1 MSAPGKPPRLFNR
14 VLAIGVGLIGG
25 SICLGA
31 KQRGLVG
38 HVLGYSRRL
47 ETTHE
52 ALRLGLIDE
61 CVVSPGDSTVRQ
73 VDAVVLSIPVRQYKQ
88 VLTQFL
94 PVLPANCVIFDAGST
109 KADVVDMIAELEPQ
123 FPGLIARFVPAHP
136 IAGGETHGPAAALPD
151 LFVGKNC
158 VLTPLAGTSAVNLE
172 RVAAFW
178 KALGATVNQM
188 QALDH
193 DEMFGTV
200 SHLPHLLAFAA
211 VNALTAQPQ
220 GAAYL
225 DMAGPGFRDFSRIAA
240 SDASVW
246 RDILNANHAEVLTQ
260 VGHFRAALDQFE
272 TALKL
277 GDSQTLQHL
286 IQQASDVRS
295 AWTLQAGNACNKA
308 SEDK

>member
-94 PVLPANCVIFDAGST
+94 PVLSANCVIFDAGST

-200 SHLPHLLAFAA
+200 SHLPHLLAFAYVA
-211 VNALTAQPQ
+211 SVLDHPKGGRFMQEG
-220 GAAYL
+220 GAGY
-225 DMAGPGFRDFSRIAA
+225 RDFSRIAA
-240 SDASVW
+240 SSPEMWA
-246 RDILNANHAEVLTQ
+246 DIFQNNSKALL
-260 VGHFRAALDQFE
+260 AALGQFE
-272 TALKL
+272 HTISRLRQAIEQDDRKTLEQVLATAA
-277 GDSQTLQHL
+277 DY
-286 IQQASDVRS
+286 RS
-295 AWTLQAGNACNKA
+295 AWKPR
-308 SEDK
+308 